1 MKKMKYLVA
10 ACIMSASLL
19 VGCGDKDEKT
29 TSSIKPEEL
38 IENIENAENDVKSLE
53 FEVGC
58 DVNATSSESESPIA
72 ANGKINGKADIENN
86 LYNLNFE
93 ASVEGTTINI
103 ECYLAID
110 DSNVKIYAN
119 YMGSWIKYEA
129 GIDELAGL
137 LSESIYL
144 DDASSTA
151 SDAGIDELAGL
162 LSGSIYLDDASSTAS
177 DSSLKDIL
185 GYLKDAKV
193 EANDGNY
200 VLSGKLDM
208 DKIIAKAGDEVA
220 DYEDMMKSMNI
231 DLSVKVNADYSL
243 NKIEVKLNDFEAEQD
258 GVTIKVNSASFY
270 ITADKYNEEMN
281 ISIPDEALEGMD
293 AATLFSSMN

>member
-29 TSSIKPEEL
+29 TSSITPEEL

-137 LSESIYL
+137 LSESIDL
-144 DDASSTA
+144 DDAS